1 MGERRRKEE
10 RGRQRRGQQ
19 SLGGESDAKGAR
31 LWRSRGSGGRSERV
45 SETRRR
51 SSPGRGVVPEG
62 WSRHD
67 GGWPL
72 ACDPTAEVFLDD
84 VARCQPKE
92 DGADFV
98 L

>member
-1 MGERRRKEE
+1 MEE
-10 RGRQRRGQQ
+10 QGDGRT
-19 SLGGESDAKGAR
+19 
-31 LWRSRGSGGRSERV
+31 SERV

-51 SSPGRGVVPEG
+51 SSAGRGVVPEG

-67 GGWPL
+67 EGWPL

-84 VARCQPKE
+84 VARCQPEE